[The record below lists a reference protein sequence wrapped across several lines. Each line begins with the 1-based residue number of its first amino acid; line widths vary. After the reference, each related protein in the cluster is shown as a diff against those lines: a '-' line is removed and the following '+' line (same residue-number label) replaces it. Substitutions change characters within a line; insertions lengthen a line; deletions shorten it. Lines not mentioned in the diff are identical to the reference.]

1 VTQQQA
7 RLGIA
12 LFLTSESVF
21 FLMLILAF
29 IIFRDVSVK
38 EAAGTLSLPWA
49 SIYTVCLL
57 GSGLTVWQADRV
69 ASRPAGGSP
78 RRWLMGT
85 ILLGAVF
92 LVGQGAEYL
101 RLFDRGVTVSQ
112 SLFGTTFFTLTA
124 IHGLHVLIGLL
135 LLVTTL
141 WITRPQVVLR
151 MVAAFWL
158 FVSGVWIVIFSVVY
172 LWTFL

>member
-12 LFLTSESVF
+12 LFLASESVF

-29 IIFRDVSVK
+29 IIFRGVSVK

-49 SIYTVCLL
+49 SAYTVCLL
-57 GSGLTVWQADRV
+57 GSGLTAWQADRV

-78 RRWLMGT
+78 RLWLVGT

-92 LVGQGAEYL
+92 LLGQGAEYL
-101 RLFDRGVTVSQ
+101 RLLHRGVRVSQ

-124 IHGLHVLIGLL
+124 IHGIHVLIGLL
-135 LLVTTL
+135 LLLTML
-141 WITRPQVVLR
+141 WITRPVVAIQ

-158 FVSGVWIVIFSVVY
+158 FVGGVWIVIFSVVY